1 MKKKEKITFEDDDCF
16 ALKQFCERLE
26 TFIGVEHDYVEGSL
40 VLSLN
45 AGFGCGKT
53 TFIDMWRSSLLDRRA
68 DNQFVPIPVILNAWE
83 SDHCGDPLLAIL
95 AGLVAAVE
103 QWKGPGAPDKHA
115 FKEAAKDVCWFATG
129 LASELVA
136 KWTGLN
142 PAKAG
147 DLAEKKK
154 GERTEKDPDFIQ
166 LYQHR
171 MAALLALK
179 DELATAFGGVTPK
192 VLVFVDELDRC
203 RPDYAVSF
211 LETIKHVFDVE
222 GMIFVFAVDYAH
234 LSGSAKA
241 LYGSELKFDDYF
253 RKFFHRSFNLP
264 YFDEAARQKL
274 AERYVDKYLR
284 VEGKR
289 SSIME
294 LDRNRVKQIV
304 ELAVALRMPPRQI
317 QEAFRILGHTLST
330 EDQSKIG
337 KLYWCIGAG
346 TILLTMLRTAAREV
360 YEGIGRASMSHED
373 VGHFLIE
380 KLGLKEAGWWFRVYL
395 TGAIGR
401 YNNNSDINAETVL
414 RKLKFVAGEY
424 NAANELGQFS
434 QGWGMGSTGIKDIH
448 RRIETAE
455 SF

>member
-1 MKKKEKITFEDDDCF
+1 MKKKEKITFEEDDCF

-68 DNQFVPIPVILNAWE
+68 VGQFVPMPVILNAWE

-115 FKEAAKDVCWFATG
+115 FKEAAKDVGWFAVG
-129 LASELVA
+129 LANELAA
-136 KWTGLN
+136 KLTGLN
-142 PAKAG
+142 PVKAG

-154 GERTEKDPDFIQ
+154 GERTQKNPDFIE

-171 MAALLALK
+171 MAALKVLK
-179 DELATAFGGVTPK
+179 IELAAAFGGAAPK

-222 GMIFVFAVDYAH
+222 GMVFVFAVDYAH

-264 YFDEAARQKL
+264 YFDETACQKL
-274 AERYVDKYLR
+274 AERYVEKYLH

-289 SSIME
+289 SSIMK
-294 LDRNRVKQIV
+294 LDRHQMERIV
-304 ELAVALRMPPRQI
+304 ELAVSLRMPPRQI
-317 QEAFRILGHTLST
+317 QEAFRILGHALST
-330 EDQSKIG
+330 EDQSRIG
-337 KLYWCIGAG
+337 RLPWCVSAG
-346 TILLTMLRTAAREV
+346 MILLIMLRTADKKV
-360 YEGIGRASMSHED
+360 YEGIRLGSISHED
-373 VGHFLIE
+373 VGHFLID
-380 KLGLKEAGWWFRVYL
+380 KMGLEQAGRWFLIYL
-395 TGAIGR
+395 TGNLGR
-401 YNNNSDINAETVL
+401 DGKDSDIDVETIL
-414 RKLKFVAGEY
+414 RTLKFVEGDY
-424 NAANELGQFS
+424 NAARQLDQYLQEWRMSGI
-434 QGWGMGSTGIKDIH
+434 GIKKIH
-448 RRIETAE
+448 QRIETAE

>member
-16 ALKQFCERLE
+16 ALEQFSKRLE
-26 TFIGVEHDYVEGSL
+26 SFIGVEHDYVEESL

-68 DNQFVPIPVILNAWE
+68 DGQFVPMPIILNAWE

-103 QWKGPGAPDKHA
+103 QWKGADALDKHT
-115 FKEAAKDVCWFATG
+115 FKEAAKDVGWFATG
-129 LASELVA
+129 LASEFAA

-142 PAKAG
+142 LVKAG

-154 GERTEKDPDFIQ
+154 GEWTQKNPDFIE
-166 LYQHR
+166 LYQQR
-171 MAALLALK
+171 MAALMALK
-179 DELATAFGGVTPK
+179 IQLAAAFVGVTPK

-222 GMIFVFAVDYAH
+222 GMVFIFAVDYAH

-264 YFDEAARQKL
+264 NIDETACQKL
-274 AERYVDKYLR
+274 AERFVEKYLR

-294 LDRNRVKQIV
+294 LDRYRVEQIV
-304 ELAVALRMPPRQI
+304 KFVVGLRMPPRQI
-317 QEAFRILGHTLST
+317 QEAFGILGHTLST

-346 TILLTMLRTAAREV
+346 TILLTILWTAAKEV
-360 YEGIGRASMSHED
+360 YEGIGKASMSHED

-380 KLGLKEAGWWFRVYL
+380 KLGPKEADWWFRVYL
-395 TGAIGR
+395 TGFSEI
-401 YNNNSDINAETVL
+401 YNNDSEINAETVL
-414 RKLKFVAGEY
+414 RNLKLVVGEY
-424 NAANELGQFS
+424 DLAKGLSEFLH
-434 QGWGMGSTGIKDIH
+434 GWGMNSFGIKEIH
-448 RRIETAE
+448 RKIETAE